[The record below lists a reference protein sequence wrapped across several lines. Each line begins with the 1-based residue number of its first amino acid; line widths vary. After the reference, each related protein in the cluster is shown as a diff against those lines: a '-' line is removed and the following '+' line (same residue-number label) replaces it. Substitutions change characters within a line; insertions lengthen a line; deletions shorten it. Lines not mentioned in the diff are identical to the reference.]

1 MLFSFLADLIVIL
14 HFAFILF
21 VIFGAVLVYFKR
33 KLLWLHVPCAL
44 WGAWIEFSGWI
55 CPMTPLENWLRR
67 RANETGY
74 AESFI
79 EHYLMP
85 VIYPSG
91 LTSEVQVA
99 LGAFVVGVNV
109 GMYWWIAKKARSG
122 AFRRTPHRTNGS

>member
-1 MLFSFLADLIVIL
+1 MLFSFLADLVVVL

-91 LTSEVQVA
+91 LTSEVQIA
-99 LGAFVVGVNV
+99 LGVFVVCVNV
-109 GMYWWIAKKARSG
+109 GMYWWIARRWRSLQ
-122 AFRRTPHRTNGS
+122 

>member
-1 MLFSFLADLIVIL
+1 MFCSLLADLVVVL

-55 CPMTPLENWLRR
+55 CPLTPLENWLRY
-67 RANETGY
+67 RANEVGY
-74 AESFI
+74 SESFI
-79 EHYLMP
+79 EHYLVP

-91 LTSEVQVA
+91 LTSEAQVA
-99 LGAFVVGVNV
+99 LGLFVVCVNV
-109 GMYWWIAKKARSG
+109 GMYAWLARRWRSLQ
-122 AFRRTPHRTNGS
+122 